1 MCAQCESVP
10 HCVVLLCG
18 ADCQLSVHKSCLN
31 SLIVPCPGG
40 SVRASRL
47 KDRGALTT
55 MLESLKSQLPV
66 SGG

>member
-1 MCAQCESVP
+1 MDCE
-10 HCVVLLCG
+10 VLLCC

-31 SLIVPCPGG
+31 SVHVPCPGG
-40 SVRASRL
+40 SVRTSRS

-55 MLESLKSQLPV
+55 MLESLKLKSQFPV